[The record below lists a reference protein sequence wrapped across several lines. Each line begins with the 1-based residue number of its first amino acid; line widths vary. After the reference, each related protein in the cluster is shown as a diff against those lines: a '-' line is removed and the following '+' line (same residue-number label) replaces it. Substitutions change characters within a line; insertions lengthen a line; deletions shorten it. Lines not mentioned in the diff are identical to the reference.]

1 MKRKAIVLLSL
12 ILLLSGAYTHVFAQ
26 GVSFFDTEP
35 DKFLQEFTGVLN
47 KEGPKA
53 RQAAAAISELWGSGV
68 LSEEDKS
75 TFITQ
80 ANIMVSKKY
89 KTAGGLTNYTLALFQ
104 VMQDGNKI
112 KIANSQFFE
121 VSMSCILNLAPDR
134 VNAYLKNI
142 AEYLPEGFVKQNQ
155 RFSWH
160 SSQEEARLYYLT
172 LEDENGSYS
181 APVVQLKNT
190 DLSFGS
196 KRDSSRIEGT
206 SGDYNL
212 IARTFV
218 GRGGK
223 VDWTKVGL
231 PAEDV
236 YCEFGDYKL
245 NFNFGSVEVDTANFY
260 YKSIIN
266 KPLVGKYVDKNLG
279 ARNISKASYPYFKS
293 HEGGVVIENLI
304 PNVRYEGGFALQGVR
319 KIGSAYDVWVDYVAP
334 KTSFGGDPEV
344 DDFYS
349 GYSSDEFS
357 SDEKSD
363 DYYEDEFGEYYSGGD
378 ESWDTGSSDESW
390 DSGGDEFGS
399 GSDESFALAD
409 GYDGV
414 EETEEEMEMFS
425 DKVRQHILAKLEILR
440 EGEVVMRL
448 AGEAFILEP
457 DRLVG
462 SNLSANVHL
471 SDEDTLGHPGLDL
484 LYSVENNTVTL
495 KKPNK
500 GTYANRPFNSSF
512 HEYYLYFE
520 SIDWD
525 LDTDEMKFTA
535 FIDRE
540 NKVAAIESY
549 DYFSKARFD
558 NFKNVLKVHPIGAIY
573 RYALTHEGRP
583 IFPDDVLTENKL
595 MGQKA
600 GFMQS
605 LPGLESSGFIKYD
618 KKSYEIIP
626 QPKLYAWMLA
636 RRGKKDYDAVQVI
649 SKVDTGAHAIMRLN
663 TKEIEMRGVPFF
675 TLSDSQYVRVV
686 PINNTVFVQR
696 NRNLKFGG
704 AVASGRI
711 NFYSSNEEN
720 PNFTFDYE
728 SFKIHCDSLDSI
740 RFVLVRNPPPGYEFS
755 PLEKALSN
763 TVFEGITGAIHIDAP
778 NNKSGKDDNP
788 QFPIFDSYSYSYLYW
803 SSPSIQDG
811 VYEKD
816 KLYFSIDPFVLDS
829 LKTFDESS
837 LYFDGELFSSE
848 IFPKFRQRLQVM
860 PDFTLGFDMESPPEG
875 YYVYDGKGRYYDNIT
890 LDGSGLHGDGR
901 LEHLGTTAVSDS
913 FVFHFDSVMAQVS
926 NFDLRRGFRNGY
938 YVPDV
943 EAETADYVWYTKE
956 DKLSLTSTSATKPI
970 KMFAGEGKFVGTLTM
985 SKEGLVG
992 NGSITLGQAKISG
1005 DSIRFK
1011 EMDFEVSNGMF
1022 TIVDE
1027 EDSVLNHF
1035 IADGLEVK
1043 YDVWSHR
1050 ASFVADSVGKALAT
1064 FPIHQYRTSLTKGE
1078 YNRAT
1083 NDLKLEGA
1091 SSYIRDNFF
1100 VAMGTDA
1107 DSLKFSAKESYYKID
1122 TRSVEVSGVPYIYVA
1137 DATVTPDRL
1146 EVFIEEG
1153 GLIKKLSNA
1162 VIEAD
1167 QESKLHR
1174 IYEAEVTIFS
1184 GNEYEGSGK
1193 YDYIDVNGHPQYIDF
1208 GNIRVNS
1215 DTTTIASGIISSSQ
1229 DFYLTERIFFR
1240 GNAELNAS
1248 RKFLA
1253 FEGEVKIES
1262 ENPVFKGAWFTF
1274 DKTIVNPDSVFIPIA
1289 DQLTNEEGDELT
1301 VGLNYVPENRV
1312 FYSNFLQAKDD
1323 DDDVVVL
1330 SASGGLTFDRI
1341 KKEFKIGTEEKI
1353 KGQVYNGTTVSFNDA
1368 DNTITSQGFLDFP
1381 YDFEDK
1387 TVNMQMAGS
1396 WKDDL
1401 RKRQLSTNLLVGID
1415 MSVIPAEQMEK
1426 LSESLLFLTASNK
1439 DIDFR
1444 QQAMLENVSEFLDKG
1459 KKDDKETLKFLETV
1473 KDAMVYTD
1481 VKLARLLPYT
1491 VLLSDVNFNY
1501 SRDEKSLFCDS
1512 EVGLIGLNGA
1522 PINKMVNSKIVYK
1535 FGSISASGE
1544 KMPDRLTVY
1553 LEVDEFN
1560 WIYFHVEDE
1569 VVYTVS
1575 SYYDNYN
1582 YPLQEIIDKRKGG
1595 EGDYRFEM
1603 ASEDEVSK
1611 FRQDF
1616 VLKFIR

>member
-1 MKRKAIVLLSL
+1 MMKHKAILVLSL
-12 ILLLSGAYTHVFAQ
+12 ILLLSGMRTAFAQ
-26 GVSFFDTEP
+26 GVNFFDTEP
-35 DKFLQEFTGVLN
+35 EKFLSEFTGLLN
-47 KEGPKA
+47 KEGPKS
-53 RQAAAAISELWGSGV
+53 RQAAADISTLWNGGT
-68 LSEEDKS
+68 LSEEDKV

-80 ANIMVSKKY
+80 VNIMVSKKY
-89 KTAGGLTNYTLALFQ
+89 KTEGGLTNYAMALLQ
-104 VMQDGNKI
+104 IMRDDNQI
-112 KIANSQFFE
+112 KIPNEEFFE
-121 VSMSCILNLAPDR
+121 VSMSCIFNLAPDR
-134 VNAYLKNI
+134 VNAYLKNLI
-142 AEYLPEGFVKQNQ
+142 EYLPEGYVKKNQ
-155 RFSWH
+155 RFSWR
-160 SSQEEARLYYLT
+160 STQNAARLYYLT
-172 LEDENGSYS
+172 LEDDKGSYS
-181 APVVQLKNT
+181 APVVQIKNT
-190 DLSFGS
+190 DLVFLSA
-196 KRDSSRIEGT
+196 RDSTRIIGT

-218 GRGGK
+218 GRGGTAT
-223 VDWTKVGL
+223 WAKVGL
-231 PAEDV
+231 PTEDV
-236 YCEFGDYKL
+236 YCEFSDYKL
-245 NFNFGSVEVDTANFY
+245 NFNFGAVEADTVNFY
-260 YKSIIN
+260 YKSILDR
-266 KPLVGKYVDKNLG
+266 PLVGRYVDKNLG
-279 ARNISKASYPYFKS
+279 FRNVNGASYPSFKS

-304 PNVRYEGGFALQGVR
+304 PNVRYEGGFALQGVK
-319 KIGSAYDVWVDYVAP
+319 KIGSAYDIWVDYVP
-334 KTSFGGDPEV
+334 PVTTFGDES

-349 GYSSDEFS
+349 HYSSDEFS

-363 DYYEDEFGEYYSGGD
+363 DFYEDEFGEYYSD
-378 ESWDTGSSDESW
+378 EAAPVDDWATSSSEDDW
-390 DSGGDEFGS
+390 AT
-399 GSDESFALAD
+399 GSDEEFVVEE
-409 GYDGV
+409 GYAGV
-414 EETEEEMEMFS
+414 EEVDPEVGFFS
-425 DKVRQHILAKLEILR
+425 NKVRQHILAKLEILR
-440 EGEVVMRL
+440 ESEVVMRL
-448 AGEAFILEP
+448 QGEAFVLEP
-457 DRLVG
+457 DRLIG
-462 SNLSANVHL
+462 NNLSATVYL

-520 SIDWD
+520 SINWD
-525 LDTDEMKFTA
+525 LDTDDMKFTA

-549 DYFSKARFD
+549 DYFSKDRFD
-558 NFKNVLKVHPIGAIY
+558 NFKKVLKIHPIGAIY
-573 RYALTHEGRP
+573 RYALTHEGQP
-583 IFPDDVLTENKL
+583 IFAEAVLEENQI
-595 MGQKA
+595 MDQKS
-600 GFMQS
+600 GFVQS
-605 LPGLESSGFIKYD
+605 LPGLEGSGFIKLD
-618 KKSYEIIP
+618 KKTGEIIP

-636 RRGKKDYDAVQVI
+636 VRGKKDYDAVQVI
-649 SKVDTGAHAIMRLN
+649 SKVDTGAHAIMRLD

-686 PINNTVFVQR
+686 PINNTVFVQK

-728 SFKIHCDSLDSI
+728 SFKIHCDSLDSM
-740 RFVLVRNPPPGYEFS
+740 RFVLVRNPPPGYEYS
-755 PLEKALSN
+755 PLEQALSN

-778 NNKSGKDDNP
+778 NNKSGKENNP

-803 SSPSIQDG
+803 SKPSIQGG
-811 VYEKD
+811 VYAKD

-829 LKTFDESS
+829 LKTFDESG
-837 LYFDGELFSSE
+837 LNFDGELFSSE
-848 IFPKFRQRLQVM
+848 IFPKFRQSLAVM
-860 PDFTLGFDMESPPEG
+860 PDFTLGFKMESPPEG
-875 YYVYDGKGRYYDNIT
+875 YYVYDGKGRYYENIT
-890 LDGSGLHGDGR
+890 LDGSGLHGAGR
-901 LEHLGTTAVSDS
+901 LEHMGTVAISDS
-913 FVFHFDSVMAQVS
+913 FVFHFDSVMAQIKDFS
-926 NFDLRRGFRNGY
+926 LRRGFRNGH

-943 EAETADYVWYTKE
+943 EAETAGYVWYTKE
-956 DKLSLTSTSATKPI
+956 DKMTLSSGEKPI
-970 KMFAGEGKFVGTLTM
+970 KMFAGEGEFQGVLTM
-985 SKEGLVG
+985 SDQGLVG
-992 NGSITLGQAKISG
+992 NGSVTLGQARITG

-1011 EMDFEVSNGMF
+1011 EMDFEASDAIF

-1027 EDSVLNHF
+1027 EDKELNHF
-1035 IADGLEVK
+1035 IASGLEVK
-1043 YDVWSHR
+1043 YDVWRHR
-1050 ASFVADSVGKALAT
+1050 ATFETDSVGKALAT

-1091 SSYIRDNFF
+1091 SSYIRDNYFL
-1100 VAMGTDA
+1100 ALGSNA
-1107 DSLKFSAKESYYKID
+1107 DSLKFNAKESYYKID

-1167 QESKLHR
+1167 QESRLHR
-1174 IYEAEVTIFS
+1174 IYEAEVTIYS
-1184 GNEYEGSGK
+1184 ANEYEGSGK
-1193 YDYIDVNGHPQYIDF
+1193 YDYIEVNGRPQYIEF

-1215 DTTTIASGIISSSQ
+1215 DTTTVASGIISGSQ

-1289 DQLTNEEGDELT
+1289 DKLTNDDGEELT

-1323 DDDVVVL
+1323 DDDAVVL
-1330 SASGGLTFDRI
+1330 GASGGLTFDRT

-1353 KGQVYNGTTVSFNDA
+1353 KNQTYKGATVSFNDA
-1368 DNTITSQGFLDFP
+1368 ENTITSQGYLNFP
-1381 YDFEDK
+1381 YGFEEK
-1387 TVNMQMAGS
+1387 TIEMKMAGS

-1401 RKRQLSTNLLVGID
+1401 RNRQLSTNLVVGVN
-1415 MSVIPAEQMEK
+1415 MSVIPAEQLEK

-1444 QQAMLENVSEFLDKG
+1444 QQEMLENVSEFLDEG
-1459 KKDDKETLKFLETV
+1459 KRDDKETRKFLETV
-1473 KDAMVYTD
+1473 KNAMVYTD
-1481 VKLARLLPYT
+1481 IKLSRLLPYT
-1491 VLLSDVNFNY
+1491 LLLSDVNFNY
-1501 SRDEKSLFCDS
+1501 SRDEKALFCDS
-1512 EVGLIGLNGA
+1512 EVGLIGLNGV

-1544 KMPDRLTVY
+1544 KMPDRLTLY

-1560 WIYFHVEDE
+1560 WVYFHVEEE
-1569 VVYTVS
+1569 VVYTTS

-1582 YPLQEIIDKRKGG
+1582 YPLQAIIDKRKGG
-1595 EGDYRFEM
+1595 EGDYRFEL
-1603 ASEDEVSK
+1603 ANEDEVSK
-1611 FRQDF
+1611 FRQEF
-1616 VLKFIR
+1616 VVKFIR